1 MEHSFNNKP
10 PLHKIFSESSPDAVE
25 NTSSAPEAIEF
36 VPKFAHIQED
46 LLYLFNIQV
55 TSETSLQYPWVK
67 DEMYTKA
74 VEELKLGTPFALDYF
89 FEEKLLTKDELR
101 ARGFY
106 DLKPYALTILKTF
119 KGTRLTRAKDLF
131 IDTGLLSEEETKIDS
146 RH

>member
-1 MEHSFNNKP
+1 METFFTRNPNE
-10 PLHKIFSESSPDAVE
+10 LNSSQEIITRAKE
-25 NTSSAPEAIEF
+25 MPEALEF

-67 DEMYTKA
+67 DEMYAKA

-89 FEEKLLTKDELR
+89 FEEKLLTRNELR
-101 ARGFY
+101 ERGFY
-106 DLKPYALTILKTF
+106 ELKPYALTILKTF

-131 IDTGLLSEEETKIDS
+131 IDTGLLSEEETKNS
-146 RH
+146 V